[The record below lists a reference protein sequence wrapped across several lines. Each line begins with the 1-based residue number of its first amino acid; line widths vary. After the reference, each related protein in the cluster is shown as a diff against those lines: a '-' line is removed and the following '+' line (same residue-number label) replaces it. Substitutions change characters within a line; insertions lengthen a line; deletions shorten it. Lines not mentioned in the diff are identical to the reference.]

1 MIKRVGEKTDAIIHS
16 QSKSSKR
23 GAAKIHVSERR
34 KGTIRWPR
42 SGRFSDEV
50 KVTAIELVVEQMA
63 ESNDW
68 KTLATTLS
76 KLVGVQ
82 KFQIHPEE
90 GVLVLQVNQ
99 DQVNLRKIQ
108 YILRNYGYEIKPAY
122 VSEPMEQKIPLPL
135 KSV

>member
-1 MIKRVGEKTDAIIHS
+1 MIKKVGEKTDAIIHS
-16 QSKSSKR
+16 QNKSAKR
-23 GAAKIHVSERR
+23 GATKIHVSERR

-42 SGRFSDEV
+42 SGRLSREV
-50 KVTAIELVVEQMA
+50 RVTAIELVVEEMA

-82 KFQIHPEE
+82 KFQIHPKK
-90 GVLVLQVNQ
+90 GVLVLQFNQ

-108 YILRNYGYEIKPAY
+108 YILRNYGYEIKPASG
-122 VSEPMEQKIPLPL
+122 SEPMEQKIPLPL
-135 KSV
+135 QSI